1 MYFRGL
7 LDRFDDRCRRRHRR
21 RCRRRSLL
29 QLCCGGIV
37 VARVA
42 CGHRS
47 LWQATRN
54 SSCGSTLTIVHGPIE
69 KVSIQGCIVNAAW
82 IICLWAAAGG
92 GGQTGF

>member
-1 MYFRGL
+1 MI
-7 LDRFDDRCRRRHRR
+7 DVVVVVVVVVVRC
-21 RCRRRSLL
+21 CNFEN
-29 QLCCGGIV
+29 CGGIV

-54 SSCGSTLTIVHGPIE
+54 SSCGSTLTIVHRPIE